1 MNRRDFLKTA
11 VAAGIGFGL
20 AGNPFFRSATLPGR
34 AVFATDG
41 GVLPDIVAVRNGEPE
56 IMFDRGIAAMGGMGR
71 FVGRGQTVAIKPNV
85 SFSVRQEM
93 GATTNPALV
102 NRVIRHCLEAGAAK
116 VYVVDHTIES
126 FRTCYAESGIGD
138 AAREA
143 GAIVAQS
150 DRDRY
155 YVRRAGGGKVL
166 REARIHETALE
177 ADVLIN
183 LPILKHH
190 GGAGMTAG
198 IKNLMG
204 LVWDRGFYHRNDL
217 QQCIADFLTFRK
229 PDLTVIDAY
238 RALGRNGPRSRNIG
252 DVRLLKSQ
260 ILSTDIVAGDA
271 AAARLLGGAPERF
284 RHIPLAAAMG
294 FGELD
299 PGKLANRRISL

>member
-1 MNRRDFLKTA
+1 MRYRRCGKGLTA
-11 VAAGIGFGL
+11 AP
-20 AGNPFFRSATLPGR
+20 NHRYGR
-34 AVFATDG
+34 
-41 GVLPDIVAVRNGEPE
+41 LGE
-56 IMFDRGIAAMGGMGR
+56 
-71 FVGRGQTVAIKPNV
+71 
-85 SFSVRQEM
+85 
-93 GATTNPALV
+93 L
-102 NRVIRHCLEAGAAK
+102 H
-116 VYVVDHTIES
+116 
-126 FRTCYAESGIGD
+126 
-138 AAREA
+138 
-143 GAIVAQS
+143 
-150 DRDRY
+150 
-155 YVRRAGGGKVL
+155 GGGKIL
-166 REARIHETALE
+166 REARIHEIALD

-271 AAARLLGGAPERF
+271 AAARLLGSAPERF
-284 RHIPLAAAMG
+284 RHVPLAAGMG

-299 PGKLANRRISL
+299 PAKLANRRISL